1 MSKRVLTEFN
11 LNDYD
16 NNMYTKVFDKSTSS
30 PLSIIQ
36 EPDLQ
41 YQDRIQYLF
50 VTSSDRDTGAY
61 PNPNHYAIKFPKEF
75 KNIKEIELVNII
87 LPDKNNITGEPYL
100 LLKIDEID
108 DVMVSNNI
116 HIAESF
122 AFLALANPTT
132 TGGFIT
138 IDKRVHENTPKV
150 YTTPKASLDRMT
162 I

>member
-61 PNPNHYAIKFPKEF
+61 P
-75 KNIKEIELVNII
+75 
-87 LPDKNNITGEPYL
+87 
-100 LLKIDEID
+100 
-108 DVMVSNNI
+108 
-116 HIAESF
+116 
-122 AFLALANPTT
+122 
-132 TGGFIT
+132 
-138 IDKRVHENTPKV
+138 V
-150 YTTPKASLDRMT
+150 Y
-162 I
+162 